1 MTDCVHSRVDDIARA
16 IERVA
21 PLRWQESYDNA
32 GIQVGDCEAM
42 VTGVL
47 LCTDVTMAVIDEAI
61 ARGYNMVVSH
71 HPLIFHGLK
80 KLAGRNRV
88 ERMVAHA
95 IKHDIAL
102 YCAHT
107 NMDNAPAG
115 VSHHMA
121 HKLGLTDV
129 EVLEAHDD
137 AGELVGSGVIGSV
150 TPMPVTHL
158 LRQVKETFDVQAL
171 RYSGDTTG
179 MVTRVALCGG
189 AGSFLIDC
197 ARQAGAQVYITGDV
211 KYHDFQ
217 LADEG
222 IVIADIGHYE
232 SEHFTVELFAEI
244 IGRDCPDVRVDLARE
259 ERNPV
264 KYLI

>member
-1 MTDCVHSRVDDIARA
+1 MTDCAPLRVNDIAQA
-16 IERVA
+16 IEQVA
-21 PLRWQESYDNA
+21 PLRWQENYDNA
-32 GIQVGDCEAM
+32 GLQVGDPEAM

-47 LCTDVTMAVIDEAI
+47 LCTDVTSAVIDEAVR
-61 ARGYNMVVSH
+61 RGYNLIMSH

-80 KLAGRNRV
+80 KLAGRDEV

-95 IKHDIAL
+95 IKHDINI
-102 YCAHT
+102 YSAHT

-121 HKLGLTDV
+121 DKLDLSDL

-137 AGELVGSGVIGSV
+137 DGVTIGSGVIGSV
-150 TPMPVTHL
+150 TPMPIRDFLWH
-158 LRQVKETFDVQAL
+158 VKETFDVRAV
-171 RYSGDTTG
+171 RYSGDISG
-179 MVTRVALCGG
+179 MVIRVAVCGG
-189 AGSFLIDC
+189 AGAFLIDR

-211 KYHDFQ
+211 KYHEFFK
-217 LADEG
+217 ADEG

-232 SEHFTVELFAEI
+232 SEQYTTELFRDIIGKNCPDLPVELAMT
-244 IGRDCPDVRVDLARE
+244 

-264 KYLI
+264 NYLV

>member
-1 MTDCVHSRVDDIARA
+1 MTDCVRSRVDDIAHA
-16 IERVA
+16 IEQVA

-32 GIQVGDCEAM
+32 GIQVGDPQVQ

-80 KLAGRNRV
+80 KLAGRDRT

-95 IKHDIAL
+95 IKHDIAI

-107 NMDNAPAG
+107 NMDNAPMG

-121 HKLGLTDV
+121 DKLGLTDV

-137 AGELVGSGVIGSV
+137 CGTLVGSGVTGSV
-150 TPMPVTHL
+150 ESMPVMEF
-158 LRQVKETFDVQAL
+158 LRRVKAAFDVGAV
-171 RYSGDTTG
+171 RYSGDTSG

-189 AGSFLIDC
+189 AGAFLIDR

-217 LADEG
+217 RADEG

-232 SEHFTVELFAEI
+232 SEHFTVELFADI
-244 IGRDCPDVRVDLARE
+244 IGCNCPDVEVAMARE

>member
-1 MTDCVHSRVDDIARA
+1 MTDCVRSRVDDIAHA
-16 IERVA
+16 IEQVA

-32 GIQVGDCEAM
+32 GIQVGDPQAQ

-47 LCTDVTMAVIDEAI
+47 LCTDVTMDVIDEAI

-80 KLAGRNRV
+80 KLAGRDRV
-88 ERMVAHA
+88 ERMVARA
-95 IKHDIAL
+95 IKNDIAL

-121 HKLGLTDV
+121 AKLHMTDV

-137 AGELVGSGVIGSV
+137 GGTLVGSGVIGSIE
-150 TPMPVTHL
+150 PMPVMEF
-158 LRQVKETFDVQAL
+158 LRRVKAAFEVGAV
-171 RYSGDTTG
+171 RYSGDTAG

-189 AGSFLIDC
+189 AGAFLIDR
-197 ARQAGAQVYITGDV
+197 ARVAGHRRHRPLRERALHRRAVCPHHRPPVFWCRGGNGAAGTQPGEIFNLTRTSRLSREITITNNYG
-211 KYHDFQ
+211 KKR
-217 LADEG
+217 
-222 IVIADIGHYE
+222 
-232 SEHFTVELFAEI
+232 S
-244 IGRDCPDVRVDLARE
+244 
-259 ERNPV
+259 
-264 KYLI
+264 